1 MNIFIAGASG
11 AIGRRLTPLLTA
23 AGYTLHGITR
33 DPEKVAA
40 LEAAGV
46 HASVVDV
53 YDAAALRAA
62 VGAVAPEYVIH
73 QLTDLP
79 QSNAGGL
86 TKEMGERN
94 ARVRVEGTKNLI
106 AAALEAGV
114 RYVVAQSLIT
124 CCRPRTA
131 RRGRPAR
138 RPDARLGDRTR
149 TADDAITAAGRLR
162 APLRAALRAGNLVRR
177 AVRDVAG
184 ACRRGRVRDVARNR
198 AARAGHLQYRGRVGL
213 CEFGA
218 SARAARLD
226 AGLSHYFLTG

>member
-33 DPEKVAA
+33 DPGKVAA

-53 YDAAALRAA
+53 YDAAALREA
-62 VGAVAPEYVIH
+62 VGAIAPEYVIH

-86 TKEMGERN
+86 TTEMMERN
-94 ARVRVEGTKNLI
+94 TRVRVEGTKNLI

-124 CCRPRTA
+124 SY
-131 RRGRPAR
+131 
-138 RPDARLGDRTR
+138 
-149 TADDAITAAGRLR
+149 AAGPEPHVEADPLDAQTRGSVIELERSTTQSSPLVGCALRFGLLYGPGTWYAEPFGTSPVHVDAAAYATLLAIEQR
-162 APLRAALRAGNLVRR
+162 APGIFNIAEELGYAS
-177 AVRDVAG
+177 
-184 ACRRGRVRDVARNR
+184 
-198 AARAGHLQYRGRVGL
+198 
-213 CEFGA
+213 
-218 SARAARLD
+218 SARARALLGWTPAYRIT
-226 AGLSHYFLTG
+226 S